1 MNYTL
6 SYSEGVQGWTSFFSF
21 YPDWMIGMNN
31 YFYTFKGG
39 NLYRH
44 NVNEVRNNFYGEQFA
59 SLVKSV
65 FNVSPLENK
74 LFKTLN
80 LEGDDSWSAEMIT
93 DLQYTGFI
101 QLDWFEKK
109 EQSWFA
115 FVRNSGTV
123 PASAAE
129 YPLRSVNGIGRS
141 LNVSGPAAAIVVD
154 FQITPTP
161 IDIGSILS
169 IGDIVYYCLPP
180 TYSSPFLFGEVTDIV
195 INYPQGD
202 NYIVVD
208 TTTLFG
214 ATIPPINDAY
224 IMYIKN
230 SVAESHGV
238 LGHYCVFTLENS
250 NTEKVELFAVES
262 EIMKSYP

>member
-44 NVNEVRNNFYGEQFA
+44 NVNEVRNNF
-59 SLVKSV
+59 
-65 FNVSPLENK
+65 
-74 LFKTLN
+74 
-80 LEGDDSWSAEMIT
+80 
-93 DLQYTGFI
+93 
-101 QLDWFEKK
+101 
-109 EQSWFA
+109 
-115 FVRNSGTV
+115 
-123 PASAAE
+123 
-129 YPLRSVNGIGRS
+129 VNGIGRS